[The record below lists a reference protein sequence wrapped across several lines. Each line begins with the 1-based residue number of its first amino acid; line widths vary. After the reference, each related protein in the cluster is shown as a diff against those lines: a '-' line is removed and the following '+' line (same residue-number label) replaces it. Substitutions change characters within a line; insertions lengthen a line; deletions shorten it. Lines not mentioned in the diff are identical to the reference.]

1 MTKQSEIYGIAIITI
16 KLVHVHHLVLKHN
29 SKDLDQMTDKRS
41 LLFALNVCKWKKT
54 IQNYIFFS
62 IFRKKHTFLT
72 MLIN

>member
-41 LLFALNVCKWKKT
+41 LLFALNVCKWKKQSK
-54 IQNYIFFS
+54 IIIFFFQFS
-62 IFRKKHTFLT
+62 GKNTPFD
-72 MLIN
+72 NVN